1 MELTALGRAHLST
14 LRDDERAARLASL
27 ERRVGRRWKPL
38 RTQLLAA
45 IDDVQRVGYCVASWQ
60 PEVVALATPLI
71 ASGHEPAMLNFSV
84 RTTDTPAAV
93 SAALAAPL
101 LQLRDAIVH
110 AVALLEHDE

>member
-1 MELTALGRAHLST
+1 
-14 LRDDERAARLASL
+14 
-27 ERRVGRRWKPL
+27 
-38 RTQLLAA
+38 
-45 IDDVQRVGYCVASWQ
+45 
-60 PEVVALATPLI
+60 LI